1 MVHFRNKNVT
11 LFLIFSVFLDMQ
23 DINDLLRE
31 FISSLLTSKTKINLL
46 ARFQLTKNLE
56 IIRLNVMIGV
66 RTPTPLYQ

>member
-1 MVHFRNKNVT
+1 
-11 LFLIFSVFLDMQ
+11 MQ

-56 IIRLNVMIGV
+56 IIRLNVMTGV